1 VIIQCVDGPMDGAVY
16 HLDKTERNT
25 NRKPDGLW
33 FDAKDEG
40 RNVRW
45 EYIDTGLEQSGDDV
59 VSLFSWIGG
68 SVCEHGVKEGD
79 WCEPCNRAYKDA
91 QADPDNDP
99 CFDDDYCRTC
109 KVQIGYGSCDVCRD
123 AGNAQAEAIVDSVAR
138 GKFTEDTENEEL
150 PQREHIQVGGSA
162 ADEAAGMAW
171 WNSMTHQERAAAL
184 TAAGGNSSPADAYQW
199 HLLLERG
206 EERTLRKLDEWR
218 ASAVDESDIK
228 ELSRDLFG
236 EGEEPLSVNQ
246 YRAIKCIIDERDQAI
261 EEARKAGDSEPFRE
275 IAAELADRLAR
286 WTGTTVPYEL
296 VKATNAVRANK
307 QTDDDLA
314 ASGGIVDA
322 P

>member
-1 VIIQCVDGPMDGAVY
+1 MILQCVDGPMDGAIY

-33 FDAKDEG
+33 FDSKDEQG

-123 AGNAQAEAIVDSVAR
+123 AGNAQAEAIVESVAR
-138 GKFTEDTENEEL
+138 GKFTADTENEEL
-150 PQREHIQVGGSA
+150 PQREHVCVGGSVV
-162 ADEAAGMAW
+162 DEAAGMAW

-184 TAAGGNSSPADAYQW
+184 IAAGGNASPADAYQW

-228 ELSRDLFG
+228 ELSRARG
-236 EGEEPLSVNQ
+236 QPPANRPTVP
-246 YRAIKCIIDERDQAI
+246 DEVAEHVRLTPRQPMAQCD
-261 EEARKAGDSEPFRE
+261 ECSEPFKLFSAGETLCR
-275 IAAELADRLAR
+275 
-286 WTGTTVPYEL
+286 
-296 VKATNAVRANK
+296 KCRANK
-307 QTDDDLA
+307 QSYDDLA